1 MGNAAPEPPGQA
13 LTRLRIAAGLS
24 IRELAAKAGVGATSI
39 GEAERG
45 RMVTRGMAAD
55 LAKVLGPAVHDAVTV
70 WPPLLAPHNATTPLA
85 RARAESGESIPQA
98 ATRAGVT
105 RAVYQR
111 AERGEGVRPGNAKRL
126 AEAFG
131 LDVTDV
137 LPLPHTR
144 EGTNHVAA

>member
-24 IRELAAKAGVGATSI
+24 IRELAAKTGVGSTSI

-45 RMVTRGMAAD
+45 RAVTRGMAAD

-70 WPPLLAPHNATTPLA
+70 WPPLPAQDATTALA
-85 RARAESGESIPQA
+85 KARAETGESVSQA
-98 ATRAGVT
+98 AARAGVT
-105 RAVYQR
+105 RFVYQR
-111 AERGEGVRPGNAKRL
+111 AERGEGVRPSNAKRL

-131 LDVTDV
+131 LDVFDV
-137 LPLPHTR
+137 LPLPRTR